1 LCERICNSRH
11 RVVQRVAPVRVL
23 VRAHMKKRVMVDSD
37 NEEDNNEAPGE
48 DEERAGKRSKKE
60 AKTALEHEYVC
71 PITQELFV
79 DPVTA
84 EDGRVYERT
93 AIVRAFN
100 ESHET
105 TVMTARSPM
114 TNAPMGKQLY
124 PAHQVKGALEALI
137 DAGVLKGE
145 RVETWK
151 EVMLQRD
158 KDRKKVND
166 LKRRCD
172 EGDATAAMQLGFAY
186 DKGLYGLT
194 KNPTTAF
201 SMHKK
206 ATYGG
211 CASAATRAGILLIKG
226 RGVPAD
232 EEIAMRYLFCGAIL
246 GSEHACEHMGHSY
259 AEGING
265 CEKDEAEALIWYK
278 KMRTCECKDSVE
290 YSRQRAQRFL
300 ADYGVAHGPVNAQG
314 RNVELF

>member
-1 LCERICNSRH
+1 
-11 RVVQRVAPVRVL
+11 
-23 VRAHMKKRVMVDSD
+23 MKKRVMVDSD
-37 NEEDNNEAPGE
+37 DEAHD
-48 DEERAGKRSKKE
+48 DESLGGDGERAGKRSKKE

-84 EDGRVYERT
+84 EDGRVYERK
-93 AIVRAFN
+93 AIIRAFN

-105 TVMTARSPM
+105 TVMTVRSPM

-145 RVETWK
+145 RVEAWK
-151 EVMLQRD
+151 EVMLQKD

-166 LKRRCD
+166 LRRRSN
-172 EGDATAAMQLGFAY
+172 EGDATATMQLGVAY
-186 DKGLYGLT
+186 DKGLYGLA
-194 KNPTTAF
+194 KCPTTAF

-206 ATYGG
+206 ATYSG

-226 RGVPAD
+226 RGVPMD
-232 EEIAMRYLFCGAIL
+232 EDLAMRFLFCAAVL
-246 GSEHACEHMGHSY
+246 GSEHACEHMGYSY
-259 AEGING
+259 AEGVNG
-265 CEKDEAEALIWYK
+265 CEKDDAEALIWYS
-278 KMRTCECKDSVE
+278 KMRTCEHKDSVE
-290 YSRQRAQRFL
+290 YSRQRAQRFF
-300 ADYGVAHGPVNAQG
+300 ANREVTNAQG